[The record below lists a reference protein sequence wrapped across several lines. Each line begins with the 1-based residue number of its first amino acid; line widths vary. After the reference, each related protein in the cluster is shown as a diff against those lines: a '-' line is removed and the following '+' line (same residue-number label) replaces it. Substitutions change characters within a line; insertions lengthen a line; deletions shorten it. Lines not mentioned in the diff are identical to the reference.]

1 MNSSLKNLLNN
12 RILVLDGAMGTCI
25 QSFNLDEGDFKGS
38 LSCTCH
44 SNQKGN
50 NDVLNLTKP
59 EIIKEIHKRYL
70 ESGADI
76 IETNTFNATEISQK
90 DYNMQDKIYDI
101 NFKGAKL
108 AKEACTYYTK
118 LNPNKPR
125 FAAGSIGPTN
135 RTASLSPDVENPGFR
150 NVTFDELCNAYK
162 HQIEALIDG
171 GVDLLLIETIF
182 DTLNARA
189 AIFAAETVFENKKIK
204 LPIII
209 SGTIADK
216 SGRILSGQTLDAF
229 AESLKNENIIA
240 IGLNCSFGA
249 EELIPF
255 IKRLSETQNRYISF
269 HPNAGLPNS
278 LGEYEELP
286 EETAS
291 IVKKLALE
299 GHLNIVGGCC
309 GTTPEHIRAISS
321 VVKGISPRKVPTLE
335 PKTIYSGLENIT
347 IDKNSNFINIGER
360 TNVAGSRKFARLIRE
375 KNYEE
380 ALTIAR
386 HQVENGAQIID
397 INFDDALL
405 DARFEM
411 ETFLRLIASEPE
423 ISKVPVMIDSSNFE
437 VLKIGLKSIQGKAIV
452 NSISLKVGEEK
463 FIEEAKF
470 IKNFGAGVVV
480 MAFDEEGQAAT
491 YERKIEI
498 CKRAYTILTEKV
510 EFPPENIIFDPNILS
525 IATGIEEHDN
535 YAVNYIKAVKWIKE
549 NLPYA
554 KVSGGVSNLSF
565 SFRGNDAIRRAMH
578 SVFLYHAINAGMDMG
593 IVNPAMIDLY
603 DDIDKDLLEK
613 VENVVLNK
621 SSNASEALLEFAETY
636 KKTTETLEKHE
647 DEWRQKSPSERLSY
661 ALVKGNVEFIEEDIE
676 EARKE
681 YTNALEII
689 EVPLMNGMKKVGKLF
704 GEGKMFLPQVV
715 KSARVMKK
723 AVECLLPY
731 INEEKSK
738 NHNKSAGKVVFATV
752 KGDVHDIGKNIV
764 SVVLSCNNFEVIDLG
779 VMVPPETI
787 LETAKREN
795 ADIIALSGLI
805 TPSLNEMAYVAEEMK
820 KLNFDIPL
828 MVGGAATS
836 KTHTALKLATKYKY
850 VVHSTDASDA
860 VTVAKN
866 LMSENKFTF
875 LEKLN
880 EEYSKIRETFSTN
893 KIELISIQNARKNRF
908 TIDWNKTKITEPKF
922 VGIKKLQ
929 AVPINELRK
938 YIDWTF
944 FFTSWDMGMNY
955 PKIMKDPKYG
965 AEAQKLFKDANE
977 MLDLLEKENLITC
990 NGVFGIFPANSVN
1003 DDIEIYTDKGTVT
1016 INTLRQQ
1023 QILKD
1028 SDYKALSDYI
1038 APKGIGIKDYIG
1050 GFIVTAGIGAKEYSD
1065 KLKKKCDDYGATML
1079 KLICDRLA
1087 EAFSELLHLRVR
1099 KEYWAYSEDENLS
1112 LEKLLKGSY
1121 RGIKPAIGYP
1131 SIPDHSEKAKLFDLL
1146 LGKTSIGVELTE
1158 SYMMNP
1164 ASSVCGL
1171 YFANERAKYFNINK
1185 IGKDQLE
1192 DYAVRS
1198 NKDIKEMK
1206 KLLDTLL

>member
-1 MNSSLKNLLNN
+1 MNFSIQKLLD
-12 RILVLDGAMGTCI
+12 RKILVLDGAMGTCI
-25 QSFNLDEGDFKGS
+25 QALNLNENDFSGKVS
-38 LSCTCH
+38 YSCH

-50 NDVLNLTKP
+50 NDILNLTNP
-59 EIIKEIHKRYL
+59 DIIENIHKRYL
-70 ESGADI
+70 EAGADI
-76 IETNTFNATEISQK
+76 IETNTFNSNEISQK
-90 DYNMQDKIYDI
+90 DYNMQEKVYEL
-101 NFKGAKL
+101 NFKGASL
-108 AKEACTYYTK
+108 AKKACQHYTN
-118 LNPNKPR
+118 LNPEKPR

-150 NVTFDELCNAYK
+150 NVSFDDLLNAYK
-162 HQIEALIDG
+162 NQIEGLVDG
-171 GVDLLLIETIF
+171 GVDLLLVETIF
-182 DTLNARA
+182 DSLNARA
-189 AIFAAETVFENKKIK
+189 AIVAAKKVFEEKKIN

-229 AESLKNENIIA
+229 AESLKDENVIA

-249 EELIPF
+249 KELVPF
-255 IKRLSETQNRYISF
+255 IKILSETQNRYISF

-291 IVKKLALE
+291 LVKSLALSS
-299 GHLNIVGGCC
+299 HLNIVGGCC
-309 GTTPEHIRAISS
+309 GTTPEHIKAISEA
-321 VVKGISPRKVPTLE
+321 VRGIPPRKLPNLKPE
-335 PKTIYSGLENIT
+335 TIYSGLENVKIN
-347 IDKNSNFINIGER
+347 DNSNFINIGER

-405 DARFEM
+405 DAPSEM

-423 ISKVPVMIDSSNFE
+423 ISRVPVMIDSSNFE
-437 VLKIGLKSIQGKAIV
+437 VLKVGLESIQGKAIV

-480 MAFDEEGQAAT
+480 MAFDEKGQADT

-498 CKRAYTILTEKV
+498 CKRAYEILTEKV
-510 EFPPENIIFDPNILS
+510 KFPAENIIFDPNILA

-535 YAVNYIKAVKWIKE
+535 YAVNYIKAVKWIKA

-565 SFRGNDAIRRAMH
+565 SFRGNDIIRKAMH
-578 SVFLYHAINAGMDMG
+578 SVFLYHAIDAGMDMG

-603 DDIDKDLLEK
+603 DDMDKELLEK
-613 VENVVLNK
+613 VEAVVLNK
-621 SSNASEALLEFAETY
+621 SKDASDALLEVAENY
-636 KKTTETLEKHE
+636 KNQTTLVKS
-647 DEWRQKSPSERLSY
+647 DVDQWRNKAPNERLSY
-661 ALVKGNVEFIEEDIE
+661 AIVKGNVEFIEEDVE
-676 EARKE
+676 LTRKN
-681 YTNALEII
+681 YSKALEVI
-689 EVPLMNGMKKVGKLF
+689 EGPLMDGMKKVGKLF

-731 INEEKSK
+731 INEEKSQSES
-738 NHNKSAGKVVFATV
+738 KSDGKVIFATV

-779 VMVPPETI
+779 VMVPCETI
-787 LETAKREN
+787 LETAKNEK

-805 TPSLNEMAYVAEEMK
+805 TPSLNEMAHVAEEMN
-820 KLNFDIPL
+820 KLNLNIPL

-836 KTHTALKLATKYKY
+836 KTHTALKLEPKYPF
-850 VVHSTDASDA
+850 VVYSSDASDA

-866 LMSENKFTF
+866 LMSKNRPGYLKD
-875 LEKLN
+875 LK
-880 EEYSKIRETFSTN
+880 EEYAKIRETFSIN
-893 KIELISIQNARKNRF
+893 KAELTSIENARKNRF
-908 TIDWNKTKITEPKF
+908 SINWTKAEIAIPKF
-922 VGIKKLQ
+922 LGIKKLDS
-929 AVPINELRK
+929 VPLKTLRE

-944 FFTSWDMGMNY
+944 FFTSWDMKMTY
-955 PKIMKDPKYG
+955 PEILKDKKYSD
-965 AEAQKLFKDANE
+965 EANKLFKDANK
-977 MLDLLEKENLITC
+977 MLDRLEKENIITC

-1003 DDIEIYTDKGTVT
+1003 DDIEVYSDSKT
-1016 INTLRQQ
+1016 ITFNTLRQQ
-1023 QILKD
+1023 QILKNK
-1028 SDYKALSDYI
+1028 DYKALSDYI
-1038 APKGIGIKDYIG
+1038 APKDSGIKDYLG
-1050 GFIVTAGIGAKEYSD
+1050 GFIVTASIGAVEYSN
-1065 KLKKKCDDYGATML
+1065 KLKKQGDEYGAVMV
-1079 KLICDRLA
+1079 KLLCDRLA
-1087 EAFSELLHLRVR
+1087 EAFSELLHLKVR
-1099 KEYWAYSEDENLS
+1099 KEYWGYSPNENLS
-1112 LEKLLKGSY
+1112 LKELQKGSY

-1131 SIPDHSEKAKLFDLL
+1131 AIPDHSEKIKLFDLL
-1146 LGKTSIGVELTE
+1146 LSDDSIGVSLTE
-1158 SYMMNP
+1158 SYMMTP
-1164 ASSVCGL
+1164 PSSVCGL
-1171 YFANERAKYFNINK
+1171 YFANKEAKYFNINK

-1192 DYAVRS
+1192 DYTLRS
-1198 NKDIKEMK
+1198 NKDIKETR